1 MKEVVKM
8 ADKEKRKKVEHI
20 INTVDMKWEVMVVFQ
35 IILDPIEINGK

>member
-20 INTVDMKWEVMVVFQ
+20 MNKYGVRDYNSLLERSGEGE
-35 IILDPIEINGK
+35 DGG